1 MKKVYLILAALML
14 ISLFAGCS
22 VISSEPVVEE
32 TAEEDVPLYSYCT
45 AEEVK
50 SIIENGEEAV
60 IVDIQP
66 KEYFDKAH
74 LPGSI
79 STCAYPADTDE
90 LRDKLNAAVDA
101 INASPSAPVI
111 IVGLGGKTGA
121 ENAAEY
127 YAKLGIPAER
137 IKVLEGG
144 AVSWPYDDLTWYTIE
159 YQYIT
164 PDQYMKNVKDKTSM
178 MVIDMR
184 PEENYNAG
192 FLSGSISTNSHPN
205 ATAEQWEALDALIE
219 KINKTLDPVVLISM
233 TGQKDAQNAVNH
245 YASKGVDP
253 RKFHIL
259 EGGGNAWPYPEELSR
274 VPVFQYISADAMTAK
289 LTAEEPMVILS
300 VQSKENYRE
309 VGHFEDSIA
318 TYAYPADTSSL
329 RSELAD
335 VVDEL
340 KETSDPIIVVSHRD
354 DEGATNAITYYVN
367 EHGMDETRFF
377 ILEGGIAGWPHPE
390 MLELGR

>member
-1 MKKVYLILAALML
+1 MKKVYFILAALML
-14 ISLFAGCS
+14 MSLFAGCS
-22 VISSEPVVEE
+22 MVASEPAVEE
-32 TAEEDVPLYSYCT
+32 AAEEDVPLYYYCT

-66 KEYFDKAH
+66 QEYFDKAH
-74 LPGSI
+74 LPGSVF
-79 STCAYPADTDE
+79 TGAYPADTDE
-90 LRDKLNAAVDA
+90 LRAKLDVAVDA
-101 INASPSAPVI
+101 INASPNAPVI

-121 ENAAEY
+121 ENAAKY
-127 YAKLGIPAER
+127 YAQLGIPAER
-137 IKVLEGG
+137 LKVLEGG
-144 AVSWPYDDLTWYTIE
+144 AVSWPYDELAWYTIE

-164 PDQYMKNVKDKTSM
+164 PDQYMKNIKDKTSM

-192 FLSGSISTNSHPN
+192 FLPGSIPTNSHPN
-205 ATAEQWEALDALIE
+205 ATAQQWEALDALIE
-219 KINKTLDPVVLISM
+219 DINKTLDPVVLISM
-233 TGQKDAQNAVNH
+233 TGQKDAQNAINH
-245 YASKGVDP
+245 WASKGVDN

-259 EGGGNAWPYPEELSR
+259 EGGGNAWPYPEELNH
-274 VPVFQYISADAMTAK
+274 VPAFQYITADAMTAK

-300 VQSKENYRE
+300 VQSKDNYRE

-318 TYAYPADTSSL
+318 TYAYPADTASL
-329 RSELAD
+329 RSELGD

-340 KETSDPIIVVSHRD
+340 KESADPIIVVSHRD

-367 EHGMDETRFF
+367 QHDMDETRFF
-377 ILEGGIAGWPHPE
+377 ILEGGIAAWPHPE